1 MSTQGT
7 VSRLP
12 LPPAKHVN
20 LPVGSID
27 VLPAC
32 AAQRWPRR
40 AALRQDQKVLTFAEL
55 DQRIS
60 RLASGL
66 RDLIGGDGSVVAVS
80 SALGLDFPIA
90 YYAIA
95 RSGNVVAPVNPR
107 LGADVLAALLTSVG
121 AKAAVLSRT
130 VYNRARTVL
139 TGLEQVV
146 LLDGL
151 PALGVPTCAELAARG
166 NLLVEP
172 RDRNENGLGAIVL
185 GARRSHHRLK
195 VEAAEAAAAHD
206 LSEHAVALNSLSH
219 YRQVHLNAA
228 VLTGTTQVLCAS
240 PELAVQAR
248 EAMRHNVTHHY
259 TLDRHSSPAMPS
271 VTAVAS

>member
-1 MSTQGT
+1 MSIQGT

-12 LPPAKHVN
+12 LPQAKHVH

-32 AAQRWPRR
+32 ASQRWPRR
-40 AALRQDQKVLTFAEL
+40 AALRQDQQVLTFAEL
-55 DQRIS
+55 DRRVS

-66 RDLIGGDGSVVAVS
+66 RELIGGDGSIVAVS
-80 SALGLDFPIA
+80 SALGLDFPVA

-95 RSGNVVAPVNPR
+95 RSGNVIAPVNPR
-107 LGADVLAALLTSVG
+107 LGSDVLASLLTSVG
-121 AKAAVLSRT
+121 ARTAVLSRA
-130 VYNRARTVL
+130 VYERVRTVL
-139 TGLEQVV
+139 AGLEHVV
-146 LLDGL
+146 LLDGP
-151 PALGVPTCAELAARG
+151 PAPGVPTCAELAARG
-166 NLLVEP
+166 NLLMEP
-172 RDRNENGLGAIVL
+172 RDRDENGLGAIVL

-195 VEAAEAAAAHD
+195 VEAAESAAAHD

-240 PELAVQAR
+240 PDLAVQAR
-248 EAMRHNVTHHY
+248 EALRHNVTHQY
-259 TLDRHSSPAMPS
+259 TLDRHSAPA
-271 VTAVAS
+271 TAIAS

>member
-1 MSTQGT
+1 MTTQGT

-12 LPPAKHVN
+12 LPPAKHVR

-32 AAQRWPRR
+32 AAIRWPRR
-40 AALRQDQKVLTFAEL
+40 SALRQGNSDLTFAEL
-55 DQRIS
+55 DRRVS
-60 RLASGL
+60 RLASAL
-66 RDLIGGDGSVVAVS
+66 RELIGGDGSVVAVS
-80 SALGLDFPIA
+80 SVLGMDFPIA

-95 RSGNVVAPVNPR
+95 RSGNVIAPVNPR
-107 LGADVLAALLTSVG
+107 LSSDVLASLLTSVG
-121 AKAAVLSRT
+121 AKAAVLSRA
-130 VYNRARTVL
+130 VYNRVRPVL

-146 LLDGL
+146 LLDGP
-151 PALGVPTCAELAARG
+151 PAPGVPTCAELAERG
-166 NLLVEP
+166 DLLVEP
-172 RDRNENGLGAIVL
+172 RDRNENELGAIVL

-206 LSEHAVALNSLSH
+206 LSEQAVALNSLSH

-240 PELAVQAR
+240 PDLAVQAR
-248 EAMRHNVTHHY
+248 EGMRHNVTHHY
-259 TLDRHSSPAMPS
+259 TLDRHSWPAMPPE
-271 VTAVAS
+271 TAVAS